1 MMNKSELSLYDPDIW
16 LLVVLFGLIRLF
28 PDISEFVDSPFIPS
42 IVFLLITNRVFNA
55 ILSLLPVPYIDLE
68 SRMDCILSNLS
79 ILFEF
84 SSVFHELDY
93 FHFVF

>member
-1 MMNKSELSLYDPDIW
+1 VNKSELSLYDPDVW

-28 PDISEFVDSPFIPS
+28 PDMSEFVDSPFIPS
-42 IVFLLITNRVFNA
+42 IVFLLTTNRVFNA

-68 SRMDCILSNLS
+68 SRMDRILSNLS